1 MGAGTKTLAG
11 CGCLAIVGAAVLV
24 AGLGVGAWWLK
35 DRAYDLT
42 DGLEAL
48 VVRNHELETWERKA
62 NAHPYERR
70 DDGVVLEERLLAF
83 LDVRRRVQEVYASY
97 ESELE
102 ALREQAEGRAAS
114 PTTDELLAIGARAAE
129 MFAELR
135 LAQLKA
141 LTEAGMSEPEYS
153 AIRTAIYVAAAAAKA
168 ESGTGKLPAEA
179 VSQATRRLQETLRA
193 GLEKAREKGLPGMS
207 GVSDEDLERL
217 DEALSRMSAGGSE
230 ALAVPPPNVKLFR
243 KYEDEIEK
251 YAMHGLA
258 MLGL

>member
-1 MGAGTKTLAG
+1 MAH
-11 CGCLAIVGAAVLV
+11 CLI
-24 AGLGVGAWWLK
+24 AGLGVGTWWLK

-62 NAHPYERR
+62 NAHPWDRR
-70 DDGVVLEERLLAF
+70 DDGVIPEARLQAF
-83 LDVRRRVQEVYASY
+83 LDVRRRVHGVYASY
-97 ESELE
+97 EGELV
-102 ALREQAEGRAAS
+102 AFRKQAEDRTAS

-129 MFAELR
+129 MFADLR

-141 LTEAGMSEPEYS
+141 LTEAGMSEAEYS
-153 AIRTAIYVAAAAAKA
+153 AIRTAVYVAAAAAKA
-168 ESGTGKLPAEA
+168 ESGTGKLPAEV
-179 VSQATRRLQETLRA
+179 VSQATRRMQETLRA
-193 GLEKAREKGLPGMS
+193 GLERAREEGVPGMS

-217 DEALSRMSAGGSE
+217 DAALSRMSAGGSE
-230 ALAVPPPNVKLFR
+230 ALAVPPANVTLFR

-258 MLGL
+258 VLGL

>member
-24 AGLGVGAWWLK
+24 AGLGVGTWWLK

-83 LDVRRRVQEVYASY
+83 LDVRRRVHEVYASY
-97 ESELE
+97 ESELV
-102 ALREQAEGRAAS
+102 ALREQAQDRTS

-153 AIRTAIYVAAAAAKA
+153 AIRTAVYVAAAAAKA

-193 GLEKAREKGLPGMS
+193 GLERAREEGLPGMS
-207 GVSDEDLERL
+207 GVSDSDLERL

-230 ALAVPPPNVKLFR
+230 ALTVPPANVTLFR

-258 MLGL
+258 VLGL